1 MEKVIL
7 TLWAQSDGDGLRN
20 ALLEDAVPRV
30 LASAGVHSL
39 RLAVSDSAVKPAA
52 DKRMSSTGE
61 LPVAVVSVWLDQ
73 AAQVEA
79 VVGLLAANVDAI
91 HAYLVTEAEPIVN
104 TQYPADASGRVA
116 GFCQVVFLRIPQR
129 LSREEWLSVWL
140 GSHTSV
146 AIETQSTFA
155 YRQNVVARSLSP
167 DAPAI
172 DAIVEECFPLAAM
185 SSALAFYDAADEA
198 EMQARLTTM
207 MESTARF
214 IDFHEIDVI
223 PMSEYLFKA

>member
-7 TLWAQSDGDGLRN
+7 ALWAQGGGDELRN
-20 ALLEDAVPRV
+20 SLLQQVVPPI

-39 RLAVSDSAVKPAA
+39 RLAVSDSAVEPAA
-52 DKRMSSTGE
+52 DKRMSSAGE
-61 LPVAVVSVWLDQ
+61 LPVAVVSVWLDR

-79 VVGLLAANVDAI
+79 VIGLLAANVDAI

-104 TQYPADASGRVA
+104 TLYPPDANGRVA

-155 YRQNVVARSLSP
+155 YRQNVVARSLTP
-167 DAPAI
+167 AAPVI
-172 DAIVEECFPLAAM
+172 DAIVEECFPPAAM

-214 IDFHEIDVI
+214 IDFHEIDVM